1 MQKILHNVN
10 IWVWL
15 AAVVVLAAG
24 LLWTA
29 HNAVM
34 APKWAEAMRK
44 QTVVWEQLRAVEA
57 AQQAAHSRLAVLR
70 ELPHPVRPAPL
81 TRLAIECTPDARPE
95 VLDRGVRALPDG
107 WQARQMEMQY
117 GEVDLEA
124 VGALLCRRRTT
135 SALDALRVQNR
146 SLYTTG
152 GTRAGYFAPGVVGT
166 GLRVV
171 ACQR

>member
-117 GEVDLEA
+117 GEVDLET
-124 VGALLCRRRTT
+124 VGAWLNAAAGQRPPWTLCACKIEAST
-135 SALDALRVQNR
+135 Q
-146 SLYTTG
+146 
-152 GTRAGYFAPGVVGT
+152 RAGHGRVT
-166 GLRVV
+166 LRLESLE
-171 ACQR
+171 RD